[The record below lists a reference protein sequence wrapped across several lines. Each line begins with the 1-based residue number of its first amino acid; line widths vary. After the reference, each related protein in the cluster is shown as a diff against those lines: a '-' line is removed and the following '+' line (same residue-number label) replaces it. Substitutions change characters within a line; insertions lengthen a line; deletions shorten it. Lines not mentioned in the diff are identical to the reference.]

1 MRKHPR
7 GVTQGGTSLSG
18 FSVPE
23 GAGKHDAQRPPTKAD
38 AVFCE
43 QLAEELEVKPATTKT
58 AFLGEPEKRALG
70 VAEWAMGEAPDDP
83 GQRAK
88 MIVAWAKKRRAGAF
102 REDPSEF
109 VSLAGSVGG
118 TQGSDPHY
126 RENEAVAKLLA
137 LYWMDNPRRLARVL
151 DDAEIWF
158 NAEVNGGGA

>member
-1 MRKHPR
+1 M
-7 GVTQGGTSLSG
+7 TQK
-18 FSVPE
+18 SVPE
-23 GAGKHDAQRPPTKAD
+23 GVGKHGAQPPPSTAD

-43 QLAEELEVKPATTKT
+43 QLAEELEVRPATART

-83 GQRAK
+83 DQRAR

-102 REDPSEF
+102 REDPREF
-109 VSLAGSVGG
+109 VSLAGGTEGG
-118 TQGSDPHY
+118 DPHY
-126 RENEAVAKLLA
+126 REMEALAKLLA
-137 LYWMDNPRRLARVL
+137 LYWADNPRRLARVM